1 MVIYKVINQKVS
13 KAIDKNRIVIYC
25 MKVSLEN
32 DSIICMEELLKN
44 LIKIYKD
51 FGIKDYSKSLTK
63 EVGSV
68 IRHEKSKGKKCYT
81 FLVNTY
87 RQYGGDEEK
96 LALNIKDA
104 FLHTSM
110 TGNSEGLKLMFE
122 YYNTFKHE
130 KYYCDPKSTA
140 LINSLLYE
148 NINCAKFLINNINL
162 EEVNISKSMIQRFF
176 ESENEEIRNIAI
188 GYFGKL

>member
-1 MVIYKVINQKVS
+1 MAAETIPTSKYEDESESTLLPLMYEECRSDNVDKMMVIYKVINQKVS

-68 IRHEKSKGKKCYT
+68 IRHEKSKGKK
-81 FLVNTY
+81 
-87 RQYGGDEEK
+87 
-96 LALNIKDA
+96 
-104 FLHTSM
+104 
-110 TGNSEGLKLMFE
+110 
-122 YYNTFKHE
+122 
-130 KYYCDPKSTA
+130 
-140 LINSLLYE
+140 
-148 NINCAKFLINNINL
+148 
-162 EEVNISKSMIQRFF
+162 
-176 ESENEEIRNIAI
+176 
-188 GYFGKL
+188 